1 MMTAGCLR
9 SSKPEM
15 PQKWH
20 GLEKTKRVLVVLR
33 EKSLL
38 CEEPRSAQEVPSRT
52 DAALLR
58 PACVLVQWIAPRG
71 KKAHMPHG
79 RRVATA
85 PASPAVDP
93 RRCALARCW

>member
-9 SSKPEM
+9 SSTRDAAKMCRGWKNKKKLCE
-15 PQKWH
+15 
-20 GLEKTKRVLVVLR
+20 VL
-33 EKSLL
+33 SLL
-38 CEEPRSAQEVPSRT
+38 CEEPQSAQEVASRT

-85 PASPAVDP
+85 PAPPAVDP